1 MEKLVITGGKKLR
14 GEIRVSGSK
23 NAALPILAATLLA
36 PGETRITNLP
46 DLRDIETTKK
56 LLRILGASVEGSV
69 PVLRIDASNVN
80 NVEAPYDL
88 VKTMRASVLVLG
100 PLLARFGRARVSMPG
115 GCAIGERPI
124 DQHLKG
130 LALLGAEIDLQGG
143 YVEARAKRLKG
154 AKIYL
159 DMPTVTG
166 TENLMM
172 AAALADGVTILENA
186 AREPEIE
193 DLGDVL
199 QKMGA
204 RVEGAGSEIITIEG
218 VKELKAIEHAVIPDR
233 IEAGTFM
240 VGAAMTDGDVLLQ
253 NYPMSHLRAVGAKLI
268 EAGVNIEETP
278 EGVRIR
284 RGKEIKAVNIITQP
298 YPGFPTDMQAQFM
311 SLMCVA
317 EGTSTVTETI
327 FENRFMH
334 VSELRRLGANIKTD
348 NRHAVL
354 TGVKKLS
361 GTQVMA
367 TDLRASACLVLAG
380 LVAQGVTEVSRVYH
394 LDRGYEKIERKLRSL
409 GADILRVE
417 E

>member
-1 MEKLVITGGKKLR
+1 MDKLIITGGNRLK
-14 GEIRVSGSK
+14 GEIKVSGSK
-23 NAALPILAATLLA
+23 NAALPILAATILA
-36 PGETRITNLP
+36 PGESRVLNLP

-56 LLRILGASVEGSV
+56 LLRILGAKVEGAV
-69 PVLRIDASNVN
+69 PVLRVDGNSINSVD
-80 NVEAPYDL
+80 APYEL

-143 YVEARAKRLKG
+143 YVEARCPKLKG
-154 AKIYL
+154 ARIYL

-172 AAALADGVTILENA
+172 AAALAEGKTVLENA

-193 DLGDVL
+193 DLGVVL
-199 QKMGA
+199 NKMGA
-204 RVEGAGSEIITIEG
+204 HVTGAGTEVITIEG
-218 VKELKAIEHAVIPDR
+218 VKELKPFEHAVIPDR

-240 VGAAMTDGDVLLQ
+240 AAAAMTDGDVLLQ
-253 NYPMSHLRAVGAKLI
+253 NYPLSHLEAVGAKLR
-268 EAGVNIEETP
+268 EAGVNVEETP
-278 EGVRIR
+278 EGVRVR
-284 RGKEIKAVNIITQP
+284 RGGVLRAVNVTTLP

-311 SLMCVA
+311 ALMA
-317 EGTSTVTETI
+317 ISEGTSIITETI

-348 NRHAVL
+348 VRNAVI

-361 GTQVMA
+361 GAQVMA
-367 TDLRASACLVLAG
+367 TDLRASASLVLAG

-409 GADILRVE
+409 GADILRTE
-417 E
+417 G

>member
-1 MEKLVITGGKKLR
+1 LEKLIINGGKKLR

-23 NAALPILAATLLA
+23 NAALPILASTLLA

-46 DLRDIETTKK
+46 ELRDIETTKK
-56 LLRILGASVEGSV
+56 LLRILGAKVEGSV
-69 PVLRIDASNVN
+69 PVLRIDASGVN

-130 LALLGAEIDLQGG
+130 LALLGAEIDMQGG

-172 AAALADGVTILENA
+172 AAALADGVTVLENA

-204 RVEGAGSEIITIEG
+204 RVEGAGTEVITIEG

-240 VGAAMTDGDVLLQ
+240 VAAAMTDGDILLQ
-253 NYPMSHLRAVGAKLI
+253 NYPMAHLRAVGAKLH
-268 EAGVNIEETP
+268 EAGVLVDETP

-284 RGKEIKAVNIITQP
+284 RGKEIRAVDVTTQP

-311 SLMCVA
+311 ALMCIA
-317 EGTSTVTETI
+317 DGTSTITETI

-348 NRHAVL
+348 NRHAIIS
-354 TGVKKLS
+354 GGRKLS
-361 GTQVMA
+361 GAPVMA

-380 LVAQGVTEVSRVYH
+380 LYAQGVTEVTRIYH